1 MTITLVRILR
11 DGAIDGAPLDLA
23 SLPVDVLPATVDL
36 YRSRGYE
43 PPWAG
48 YLAAEAGRAVGTCA
62 FASPPAAGHVEIAYF
77 TFPGHEGRGIA
88 TAMARAL
95 VELAAA
101 TDPSLT
107 LLAYTLPRPG
117 ASTRI
122 LERLGF
128 RCHGLY
134 DHAEDGWV
142 WVWRRALSGAA
153 PGE

>member
-1 MTITLVRILR
+1 VLNLVRILR
-11 DGAIDGAPLDLA
+11 DGGIEGAPLDLA
-23 SLPVDVLPATVDL
+23 ALPVDVLPATVDL

-43 PPWAG
+43 PPWIG
-48 YLAAEAGRAVGTCA
+48 YLAAQAGRAVGTCA
-62 FASPPAAGHVEIAYF
+62 FAAPPSGGRVEIAYF

-88 TAMARAL
+88 TAMALAL
-95 VELAAA
+95 VALAAEA
-101 TDPSLT
+101 DPSLT
-107 LLAYTLPRPG
+107 LVAYTLPRAS

-128 RCHGLY
+128 RCQGLH

-142 WVWRRALSGAA
+142 WDWRRGLSGPA